1 MSYSPFLRRLG
12 LALLTASV
20 PILVMLMVMTVQGYR
35 WQDHAPA
42 MGDEINYWHQ
52 AGTWARTGLN
62 GGYYVIDNTTARA
75 SFAHY
80 YAWGFGPPVLYGI
93 FASLFGWSLN
103 GILNVNALVFFL
115 SVVTFV
121 LLARFDAR
129 RCLILAVLL
138 AVYPAILVYMPTS
151 MLEPIY
157 LASALVVAGGLYR
170 LHQGEQDR
178 WLIVLTGVVLALMS
192 LMRFTWALMF
202 WPYLYY
208 LAPWRVWSSLSRPSE
223 SLSASVTSSEPA
235 ANKNRLQGRD
245 IAAPFPGERRWL
257 WSLLGT
263 ILITG
268 LFFLIYNLTASPYRY
283 ALTIM
288 IGMIP
293 TEPVM
298 ALRYYIDMVRESV
311 VWLVIPFYSNSEL
324 PSYLPGVALR
334 IVMLGLIIWTVV
346 ARRHARTRLQ
356 REELTLILYI
366 IGGAVMLA
374 VFVYSTVSSVG
385 FRFLAPY
392 LLMALA
398 ICLAVGRLRVLYVV
412 MGVFILTL
420 PLAFINTGISRSDE
434 FAPNRASDIALYQ
447 QDWSDYGVVYTPDA
461 DPWCSTLAYSIGYM
475 GSLDVHNRLLALEP
489 GMGISIIWWKP
500 DEPQRARYLMLDD
513 DYFAY
518 YPSPEQLTRLFDVID
533 GAVYRNEAV
542 VCP

>member
-20 PILVMLMVMTVQGYR
+20 PILVMLMVMTLQGYR

-42 MGDEINYWHQ
+42 MSDEINYWHQ

-80 YAWGFGPPVLYGI
+80 YAWGFGPPVFYGL

-121 LLARFDAR
+121 LLARLDAR
-129 RCLILAVLL
+129 RCLILAALL

-151 MLEPIY
+151 MFEPIY
-157 LASALVVAGGLYR
+157 LAGALVVAGGLYR

-208 LAPWRVWSSLSRPSE
+208 LAPWRVWSIRSRPSD
-223 SLSASVTSSEPA
+223 SLAASVTTSERA
-235 ANKNRLQGRD
+235 ENKNRLQGRD

-257 WSLLGT
+257 WSLVGT
-263 ILITG
+263 VLLSGFFFILYT
-268 LFFLIYNLTASPYRY
+268 LTASPYRY

-311 VWLVIPFYSNSEL
+311 VWLVIPFFSTEMQPAYP
-324 PSYLPGVALR
+324 PSLTIRLMM
-334 IVMLGLIIWTVV
+334 IGLLIWFVHQ
-346 ARRHARTRLQ
+346 RRHTRTRLQ
-356 REELTLILYI
+356 REETTLVLYI
-366 IGGAVMLA
+366 LGGGIVLSLFIYTTA
-374 VFVYSTVSSVG
+374 YSVG
-385 FRFLAPY
+385 FRFLSPY
-392 LLMALA
+392 LLMTLALCIA
-398 ICLAVGRLRVLYVV
+398 WKRQGLMRVVIAVFVLTIPLVFIGSDTVRSRAFDHGRLE
-412 MGVFILTL
+412 
-420 PLAFINTGISRSDE
+420 PLKAH
-434 FAPNRASDIALYQ
+434 Q
-447 QDWSDYGVVYTPDA
+447 QEWHDLDVVYRPGA
-461 DPWCSTLAYSIGYM
+461 DPWCNTFAYSIDY
-475 GSLDVHNRLLALEP
+475 LEEDRLVALEP
-489 GMGISIIWWKP
+489 GMGISMIWWKP
-500 DEPQRARYLMLDD
+500 EQPQRAQFLMLTEK
-513 DYFAY
+513 DYSL
-518 YPSPEQLTRLFDVID
+518 YPQPEQLTHLGDVPG
-533 GAVYRNEAV
+533 GAVYRNAV
-542 VCP
+542 RGCALP